1 MLGDFELKGNK
12 IILRPTTL
20 DDMKDYERWN
30 DPTLKSFQYDGP
42 WYKNDD
48 NLTKLIEKRKRE
60 VESGLT
66 PPYRFLEIY
75 TAQGK
80 HIGWVN
86 AGHNVNDPHATEIG
100 IGISE
105 EQYWGKGLGTETLA
119 LWLDYLFREMELTR
133 IGFTTW
139 QGNPMMIG
147 LGKKLGF
154 IEEARI
160 RRSCFVRGEFYD
172 RICMG
177 ILREEWEARRVEFEF
192 LGRSEFPDI
201 CRKD

>member
-1 MLGDFELKGNK
+1 MQGDFELKGKK
-12 IILRPTTL
+12 IILRPTTIE
-20 DDMKDYERWN
+20 DMVDYERWN
-30 DPTLKSFQYDGP
+30 DPSLKAFQYDGP

-48 NLTKLIEKRKRE
+48 NLKKLIEIRKRK
-60 VESGLT
+60 VKSGLT

-75 TAQGK
+75 TTQGK

-100 IGISE
+100 ISIKE
-105 EQYWGKGLGTETLA
+105 DQYWGKGLGTETIV
-119 LWLDYLFREMELTR
+119 LWLDYLFREMNLTR

-154 IEEARI
+154 AEEARI
-160 RRSCFVRGEFYD
+160 RKSCFVRGQFYD

-177 ILREEWEARRVEFEF
+177 ILREEWETKRNDF
-192 LGRSEFPDI
+192 LFLENH
-201 CRKD
+201 